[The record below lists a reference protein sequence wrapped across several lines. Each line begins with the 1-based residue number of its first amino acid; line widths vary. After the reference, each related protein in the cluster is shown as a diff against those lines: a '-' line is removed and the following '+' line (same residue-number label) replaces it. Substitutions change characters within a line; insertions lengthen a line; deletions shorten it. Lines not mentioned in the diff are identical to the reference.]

1 MEKSGNEIDR
11 YRHPIYIGCACIYLT
26 SMLLAKRRNRY
37 GRLIRTGVHIS
48 CAPVLYLGAGAASGN
63 LNHMDKATR
72 H

>member
-26 SMLLAKRRNRY
+26 SMLLAGRHNRY
-37 GRLIRTGVHIS
+37 GRQIRTGVHIS
-48 CAPVLYLGAGAASGN
+48 SASVFHLGAGAASWD
-63 LNHMDKATR
+63 LQHMDKASR